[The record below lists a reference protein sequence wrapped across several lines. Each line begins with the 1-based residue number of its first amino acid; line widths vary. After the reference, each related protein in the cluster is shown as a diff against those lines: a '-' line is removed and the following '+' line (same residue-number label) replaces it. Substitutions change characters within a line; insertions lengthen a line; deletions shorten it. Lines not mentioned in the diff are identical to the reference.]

1 MRAHRVFERKD
12 ADAIDAADAGAAQ
25 HAAAETGGAESAA
38 KQGQAKRQAQTTASA
53 AGPEPVETQ
62 EAARMEL
69 EQDEQPASVEP
80 RVAVA
85 AQPHKRRAVS
95 AATAV
100 GAVGEGA
107 RQLGGATEATDD
119 APARHGG
126 RVERRAACGAR
137 RRLAPYA
144 RGRAAA

>member
-1 MRAHRVFERKD
+1 MKIKSRLFCKPSGVRAHSGSSSARI
-12 ADAIDAADAGAAQ
+12 ADAIGAADAGAAQ

-38 KQGQAKRQAQTTASA
+38 KQGQAKSQAQTTASA
-53 AGPEPVETQ
+53 AALEPVEAQ

-107 RQLGGATEATDD
+107 RQL
-119 APARHGG
+119 
-126 RVERRAACGAR
+126 
-137 RRLAPYA
+137 
-144 RGRAAA
+144 

>member
-1 MRAHRVFERKD
+1 
-12 ADAIDAADAGAAQ
+12 
-25 HAAAETGGAESAA
+25 
-38 KQGQAKRQAQTTASA
+38 
-53 AGPEPVETQ
+53 
-62 EAARMEL
+62 MEL

-107 RQLGGATEATDD
+107 RKLGGATEATGN
-119 APARHGG
+119 AAARHGG
-126 RVERRAACGAR
+126 RVERRAAFGER